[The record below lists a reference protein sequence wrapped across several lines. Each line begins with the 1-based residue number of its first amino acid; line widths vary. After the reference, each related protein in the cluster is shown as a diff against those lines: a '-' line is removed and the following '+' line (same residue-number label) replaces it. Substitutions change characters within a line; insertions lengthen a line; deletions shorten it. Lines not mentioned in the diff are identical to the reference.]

1 MCIVKFDS
9 NGGSE
14 VPSQDIVR
22 GNQATKP
29 TAPTKAGYSFEG
41 WYNGDTKYDFTQ
53 AVTESIT
60 LTAQWKDIENPV
72 ITGIENDR
80 TYCAEVEFEASDNDG
95 RPAENNPN
103 TGATVPQTGDNSNL
117 FLWVALLFV
126 SCFGVVVTTVCSK
139 KRASAK

>member
-1 MCIVKFDS
+1 MCIVEFDS

-60 LTAQWKDIENPV
+60 LTARWKILK
-72 ITGIENDR
+72 ILLSQALKT
-80 TYCAEVEFEASDNDG
+80 T
-95 RPAENNPN
+95 RPTA
-103 TGATVPQTGDNSNL
+103 Q
-117 FLWVALLFV
+117 
-126 SCFGVVVTTVCSK
+126 
-139 KRASAK
+139 R

>member
-41 WYNGDTKYDFTQ
+41 WYNGDTKYDFTG
-53 AVTESIT
+53 AVTENTT
-60 LTAQWKDIENPV
+60 LTARWKDSVNPV
-72 ITGIENDR
+72 ITGVVNDD
-80 TYCAEVEFEASDNDG
+80 T
-95 RPAENNPN
+95 NPD
-103 TGATVPQTGDNSNL
+103 TGAITSPQTGDNSNL
-117 FLWVALLFV
+117 AVWFALLAV
-126 SCFGVVVTTVCSK
+126 SAAGVMGAGVYSK
-139 KRASAK
+139 RRRSSR